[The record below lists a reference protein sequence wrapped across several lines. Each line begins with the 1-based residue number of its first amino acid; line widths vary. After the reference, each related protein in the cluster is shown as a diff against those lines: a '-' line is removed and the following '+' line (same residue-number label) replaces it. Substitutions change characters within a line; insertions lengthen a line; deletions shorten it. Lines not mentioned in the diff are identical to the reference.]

1 MELLG
6 GTTLLLI
13 SCLIFI
19 IVYLKRGPK
28 QDKRRLPP
36 GPTPLPVL
44 GNILNLS
51 GKEVFKTFH
60 RLAEKCV
67 QVELLLSFSPSLLL
81 ITKNQRGNLPP
92 GPIPLPFIGNMHQ
105 VNMNDLIKSLV
116 DLSKKYGPVY
126 TFYLGSRPTVV
137 LCGYQVL
144 KEALIDNAEEF
155 SGRGEFPAVQM
166 YSKGNGIVYGTG
178 ERWRQLRRF
187 AITTLKNFG
196 MGKRSLE
203 ERVKEEA
210 QYLIEEFRKSD
221 GKPFDPTFG
230 FSSAGSNIICSLVF
244 GDRFDYRDKEF
255 LDLLYLINN
264 SWHLMSSTW
273 GQMLFVFPK
282 IMQCI
287 PGPHRQIY
295 KNYVK
300 LGAFVAKRLKMN
312 KETLDPNNPRDFIDC
327 FLIKIE
333 QEKKNPESHFNYE
346 TMLKTT
352 VNVFFAGTETVG
364 STLRYGFRILLRHPE
379 VEEKVQEEI
388 DRVIGRNR
396 SPCMDD
402 RSKMPYTEAVI
413 YEIQRFADI
422 VPMSVPHTVTR
433 DIKFRGYDLPK
444 GLNIMPL
451 ICTSQYDPTKF
462 KNPTSF
468 DPTHFLDENGAF
480 KKNEAFMAFSAGK
493 RICLGEGLA
502 QMELFIFFT
511 TILQT
516 FKCKPLMDPKDID
529 ITPAS
534 SGLGNIPR
542 PYKMCLI
549 PR

>member
-1 MELLG
+1 MDFS
-6 GTTLLLI
+6 GTTILLLI
-13 SCLIFI
+13 FLITCLVF
-19 IVYLKRGPK
+19 LSKWRRSGK
-28 QDKRRLPP
+28 RLPP
-36 GPTPLPVL
+36 GPT
-44 GNILNLS
+44 
-51 GKEVFKTFH
+51 
-60 RLAEKCV
+60 
-67 QVELLLSFSPSLLL
+67 
-81 ITKNQRGNLPP
+81 
-92 GPIPLPFIGNMHQ
+92 PLPFIGNMHQ
-105 VNMNDLIKSLV
+105 VKMIDLIKSLV
-116 DLSKKYGPVY
+116 ELSKKYGPMY

-137 LCGYQVL
+137 LCGHQIL
-144 KEALIDNAEEF
+144 KEALIDHAEEF

-210 QYLIEEFRKSD
+210 QYLIAEFRQSE
-221 GKPFDPTFG
+221 GKPIDPTFG

-255 LDLLYLINN
+255 LNLLYLINN

-273 GQMLFVFPK
+273 GQLLFVFPK
-282 IMQCI
+282 IMKLI

-295 KNYVK
+295 KNYLK

-312 KETLDPNNPRDFIDC
+312 KETLDPINPRDFIDC

-333 QEKKNPESHFNYE
+333 QEKKNPDSHFNYE

-364 STLRYGFRILLRHPE
+364 STLRYGFLILLKYPE
-379 VEEKVQEEI
+379 VEEKIHQEI
-388 DRVIGRNR
+388 DNVIGRDR
-396 SPCMDD
+396 SPCMED
-402 RSKMPYTEAVI
+402 RNKMPYTEAVL
-413 YEIQRFADI
+413 YEILRFADI

-433 DIKFRGYDLPK
+433 NIKFRGYDLPE

-462 KNPTSF
+462 KNPYSF
-468 DPTHFLDENGAF
+468 DPTHFLDEKDNF
-480 KKNEAFMAFSAGK
+480 KKNEGFMAFSAGK

-502 QMELFIFFT
+502 QMELFIFLT
-511 TILQT
+511 TILQN
-516 FKCKPLMDPKDID
+516 FKTKPIVDPKDID
-529 ITPAS
+529 ITPES

-542 PYKMCLI
+542 PYKICFI

>member
-1 MELLG
+1 MDLSSTLC
-6 GTTLLLI
+6 LLLI
-13 SCLIFI
+13 FLITYML
-19 IVYLKRGPK
+19 VLSRWRSRGK
-28 QDKRRLPP
+28 NLPP
-36 GPTPLPVL
+36 GPT
-44 GNILNLS
+44 
-51 GKEVFKTFH
+51 
-60 RLAEKCV
+60 
-67 QVELLLSFSPSLLL
+67 
-81 ITKNQRGNLPP
+81 
-92 GPIPLPFIGNMHQ
+92 PLPFIGNMHQ
-105 VNMNDLIKSLV
+105 VNINDLIKSLV
-116 DLSKKYGPVY
+116 GFSEKYGPIY

-137 LCGYQVL
+137 LCGFQIL
-144 KEALIDNAEEF
+144 KEALIDHAEEF

-210 QYLIEEFRKSD
+210 QYLIAEFRKTEGS
-221 GKPFDPTFG
+221 PFDPTFG

-255 LDLLYLINN
+255 LTLLHLIND

-273 GQMLFVFPK
+273 GQE
-282 IMQCI
+282 
-287 PGPHRQIY
+287 R
-295 KNYVK
+295 
-300 LGAFVAKRLKMN
+300 
-312 KETLDPNNPRDFIDC
+312 
-327 FLIKIE
+327 
-333 QEKKNPESHFNYE
+333 KNPDTHFNYE

-352 VNVFFAGTETVG
+352 VNIFFAGTETVG

-379 VEEKVQEEI
+379 VEERVHEEI
-388 DRVIGRNR
+388 DQVIGRDR
-396 SPCMDD
+396 SACMDD

-433 DIKFRGYDLPK
+433 DIKFRGYDLPE

-451 ICTSQYDPTKF
+451 ICTSQYDATKF
-462 KNPTSF
+462 KNPKSF
-468 DPTHFLDENGAF
+468 DPTHFLDKNGVF

-493 RICLGEGLA
+493 RICIGEGLA

-511 TILQT
+511 TILQN
-516 FKCKPLMDPKDID
+516 FNLKPLMDPKDID
-529 ITPAS
+529 ITPES